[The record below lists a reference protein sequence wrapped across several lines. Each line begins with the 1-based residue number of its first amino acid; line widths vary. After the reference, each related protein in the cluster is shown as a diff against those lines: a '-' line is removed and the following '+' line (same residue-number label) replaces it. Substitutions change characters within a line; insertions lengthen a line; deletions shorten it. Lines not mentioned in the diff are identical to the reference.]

1 MARLGRLDRELV
13 VLAME
18 VPALWK
24 SRMRPGGQVTQGGH
38 DLGAVSGA

>member
-1 MARLGRLDRELV
+1 MACLGRLDRDLV
-13 VLAME
+13 VEAME